1 MDFDYHVLKQYY
13 PALLEGLAVTL
24 AAVTLSLGIAI
35 AIGIATC
42 VGNIANAGVFSRLC
56 RAYVDLFRVIPDIV
70 LVFWVYFCLPP
81 IFGLKM
87 SALTCGVIALSLGT
101 GAYLSEIFRAGILA
115 VPHGQAEACDSLALP
130 RFCKWSR
137 VIMPQAVRR
146 MLPTFVNA
154 FTELLKHTTLLSGI
168 GVAELTY
175 QAHTIGA
182 QTFRYVEL
190 LTAVAVCYFVVIFP
204 LSLFARYAEARLLRR
219 TGQ

>member
-1 MDFDYHVLKQYY
+1 MDFDYHIIGQNY
-13 PALLEGLAVTL
+13 PALLSGLAVTL
-24 AAVTLSLGIAI
+24 AAVALSLAI
-35 AIGIATC
+35 AIFIGLVTC
-42 VGNIANAGVFSRLC
+42 IGNIANAGVFSRLC

-81 IFGLKM
+81 MFGLRL

-115 VPHGQAEACDSLALP
+115 VPHGQTEACASLALP
-130 RFCKWSR
+130 RYCKWSR
-137 VIMPQAVRR
+137 VILPQAVRR

-175 QAHTIGA
+175 QAHTLGA
-182 QTFRYVEL
+182 QTFRYVEF
-190 LTAVAVCYFVVIFP
+190 LTAVAVCYFAVIFP
-204 LSLFARYAEARLLRR
+204 LSLYARYAEVRLL
-219 TGQ
+219 